1 MTDLPYLASR
11 LYGTPLLIARPK
23 LEVILGV
30 VARKLAGDTLATPP
44 PANVDAGMS
53 GGLQVQEGIAVLPVL
68 GTLVRRAS
76 YIGAASGLTSYHD
89 IEAMAETAFA
99 DPQVR
104 AVLLEI
110 DSSGGEAGGVFDL
123 AQRLRALS
131 QTSGKPLW
139 AIADEAALSAAY
151 AIACAADRLWLTR
164 TAEVG
169 SIGVVAVHVD
179 ESVADA
185 KAGMNYTFLHA
196 GAHKVDGHPHAPLPA
211 PVAADIQTDIDR
223 LHEQFI
229 ALVAGFRRVTVD
241 AIRDTEARVYRGE
254 AALQAGLA
262 DQIGTRAEAI
272 TALQRQL
279 AMSAG
284 RSLRNKA
291 ASLSATRTT
300 SRSQPSPKEI
310 SMNDHNPVT
319 PVDNTQEN
327 TTPNAAPAPVQPP
340 QTPPPLD
347 EAAITAQVEQRLRR
361 QLAELTEIAA
371 QAKRLGVTVDP
382 AQALARGVTPDAL
395 RQSVLKQAAERDVAQ
410 DIVAEAPQQP
420 QTKPQSVADSPLVK
434 AAQAYGARK

>member
-30 VARKLAGDTLATPP
+30 VAKKLAGDTLVMPP
-44 PANVDAGMS
+44 PATVDTGMT
-53 GGLQVQEGIAVLPVL
+53 GGLQIQGGIAVLPVL

-89 IEAMAETAFA
+89 IEAMAEQAFS
-99 DPQVR
+99 DPMVK

-123 AQRLRALS
+123 AQRLRALA

-151 AIACAADRLWLTR
+151 AIACAADRVWLTR

-185 KAGMNYTFLHA
+185 KAGFNYTFLHA
-196 GAHKVDGHPHAPLPA
+196 GAHKVDGHPHAPLTA
-211 PVAADIQTDIDR
+211 PVAADIQTDIEQ
-223 LHEQFI
+223 LHAQFI
-229 ALVAGFRRVTVD
+229 ALVAGFRRLTPEV
-241 AIRDTEARVYRGE
+241 IRATEARVYRGE

-272 TALQRQL
+272 TALQHQL

-284 RSLRNKA
+284 
-291 ASLSATRTT
+291 
-300 SRSQPSPKEI
+300 
-310 SMNDHNPVT
+310 
-319 PVDNTQEN
+319 
-327 TTPNAAPAPVQPP
+327 AP
-340 QTPPPLD
+340 
-347 EAAITAQVEQRLRR
+347 
-361 QLAELTEIAA
+361 
-371 QAKRLGVTVDP
+371 
-382 AQALARGVTPDAL
+382 
-395 RQSVLKQAAERDVAQ
+395 
-410 DIVAEAPQQP
+410 
-420 QTKPQSVADSPLVK
+420 
-434 AAQAYGARK
+434 